1 MDTLKL
7 KKAWEIALAPA
18 KQLPMQGIGMWM
30 TGNSLQVFS
39 IFMVFTLFKNP
50 LVQIMGTN
58 SVFVPYETESTK
70 AKLLMVKL
78 AYIACNILTLALGI
92 YKVNAMGL
100 LPYVEWLTLAGM
112 GSADTEIGPHD
123 QIGWRGK
130 RNGYRWSVLIL
141 RIFDE
146 MIRSVPMGM
155 AKRTWM
161 AGPGLE
167 LARLSCLGLQAR
179 SH

>member
-1 MDTLKL
+1 MSLAKSPAPSSSAPSWVLDLTTPRPPPSKALIITDPPGYTAVAPKRSGTDKNSKAVQTPSRRQPTPEEMDTLKL

-50 LVQIMGTN
+50 LVQIFGTN

-100 LPYVEWLTLAGM
+100 LPYV
-112 GSADTEIGPHD
+112 
-123 QIGWRGK
+123 Q
-130 RNGYRWSVLIL
+130 
-141 RIFDE
+141 
-146 MIRSVPMGM
+146 
-155 AKRTWM
+155 
-161 AGPGLE
+161 
-167 LARLSCLGLQAR
+167 C
-179 SH
+179 